1 MERGVIN
8 RLSSGI
14 QGLDELLHGGYIAE
28 RMYLVLGG
36 PGTGKTLLG
45 GSFLADGLD
54 RGENVLV
61 INGEESREELLV
73 NAARVG
79 VDLGDADFLDLGPDS
94 GFFSEERSYEIVN
107 PRDISDDRLVEAIRE
122 AIEEFD
128 PRRVLIDPISQ
139 LKSIEP
145 TEYQYRKR
153 IISFMRFLR
162 ERGTTV
168 LVTQTPAGEHSDL
181 KSLSDGIIR
190 LRYSE
195 NGRRIGIRKHR
206 VESTPDGSHG
216 MQIRDDGIDVFPSL
230 VPASHDREF
239 EPKQIFSGIDGLDT
253 LIGGGLERGTV
264 TIISGP
270 TGIGKSTTATEF
282 LETAASEG
290 VSGLI
295 YLFEENADTF
305 VHRSEALGIP
315 VTELQERNLLTV
327 EEVEPLAMSPEEF
340 AQQVRTN
347 VEQRNVEFV
356 VIDGTDGYK
365 QSLHGERAN
374 TTRRLHALTRYL
386 RNMNV
391 SVILTDEISQVTGL
405 AQPTSENIS
414 YLGDNIIFMNYIER
428 DGHIER
434 VIGMLKKR
442 VGKFE
447 DTLRLF
453 TFTDDGIEVGSPM
466 TDVRGILEGTP
477 ELIEEPPSRHAD

>member
-79 VDLGDADFLDLGPDS
+79 GDLGDADFLDLGPDS
-94 GFFSEERSYEIVN
+94 GFFSEERAYQVVT
-107 PRDISDDRLVEAIRE
+107 PRDISGDRLVEAIRE

-206 VESTPDGSHG
+206 AESTPDGSHG

-239 EPKQIFSGIDGLDT
+239 EPKQISSGIDGLDT

-295 YLFEENADTF
+295 YLFEENDDTF

-434 VIGMLKKR
+434 VVGMLKKR